1 MSHFNEFGVFPF
13 RMFYKVDND
22 DDDDSD
28 SDNVVKLTGK
38 SIRRL
43 ADRYPTNGSMTP
55 SPLPP
60 PPPPP
65 PPHMHLVGP
74 GDCTLP
80 RPGTLAGLKRR
91 PFGEAPSRNTW
102 IHHLSNGRLKNEKLG
117 ENLF

>member
-1 MSHFNEFGVFPF
+1 L
-13 RMFYKVDND
+13 FYKVDND

-43 ADRYPTNGSMTP
+43 TDHFPTTGSTTP

-65 PPHMHLVGP
+65 PPHLHLVP
-74 GDCTLP
+74 ILYN
-80 RPGTLAGLKRR
+80 
-91 PFGEAPSRNTW
+91 FFS
-102 IHHLSNGRLKNEKLG
+102 LSLMVRVK
-117 ENLF
+117 